1 MEKIA
6 LLPLSHV
13 TDKELG
19 KANADHHFRGWCVF
33 ERLVQNSTCEKLLQ
47 EASLSEYKTIF
58 NRLGK
63 RHVSQD
69 TRKAAKAGKLG
80 EQVLGDIL
88 AILRRG
94 LIIGEDHL
102 DGLGRGGSY
111 LQTPPGCVRQT
122 EHLDFDFIGI
132 AHPGRRC
139 GATLVHPVDPGPRGH
154 LNFIQTN
161 F

>member
-13 TDKELG
+13 TVKELG

-33 ERLVQNSTCEKLLQ
+33 ERLVQSSTCEKLLQ
-47 EASLSEYKTIF
+47 EAKATKYKPIF
-58 NRLGK
+58 NRLNK
-63 RHVSQD
+63 RHPKQD
-69 TRKAAKAGKLG
+69 NRKAAKAGKQG

-111 LQTPPGCVRQT
+111 LQTPPGCCRQT

-132 AHPGRRC
+132 AHPGRRSLPPSS
-139 GATLVHPVDPGPRGH
+139 TLF
-154 LNFIQTN
+154 FIRTN

>member
-1 MEKIA
+1 MEEIQ

-33 ERLVQNSTCEKLLQ
+33 ERLVQSSTCEKLLQ
-47 EASLSEYKTIF
+47 EAKAAEYKTIF
-58 NRLGK
+58 NRLET
-63 RHVSQD
+63 RHHVQD
-69 TRKAAKAGKLG
+69 NRKAAKAGKQG
-80 EQVLGDIL
+80 EQVLGDIR
-88 AILRRG
+88 AILRCG

-122 EHLDFDFIGI
+122 SHLDFDFIGI

-139 GATLVHPVDPGPRGH
+139 GAPGVDSLG
-154 LNFIQTN
+154 
-161 F
+161 